1 MINKFVVIKV
11 VLIILF
17 LVTVLGCSQIMNRGN
32 VEEIEYLIVA
42 PSGNYTPEM
51 SSVPGLPISIET
63 DENIATENV
72 IIKIRYSG
80 GRLLR
85 STASFEWDRELYIL
99 DLDYEDRTIYWTPY
113 EEDGVFTEGDENIV
127 MEVFDQEE
135 VVERKVFSIV
145 CDDGFYF
152 LEESE

>member
-1 MINKFVVIKV
+1 MINKVVVIKI

-17 LVTVLGCSQIMNRGN
+17 IVTALACSQIMNRGH

-42 PSGNYTPEM
+42 PSGNYTPEI
-51 SSVPGLPISIET
+51 SIVPGLPISIET
-63 DENIATENV
+63 DENIATKN
-72 IIKIRYSG
+72 IKIKIRYSG

-99 DLDYEDRTIYWTPY
+99 DLDYEDRTIYWSPY
-113 EEDGVFTEGDENIV
+113 EEDGVLTEEDETIV

-135 VVERKVFSIV
+135 VVERKVFLIV
-145 CDDGFYF
+145 SDEGLYF